1 MKFIVVIF
9 IILILPLYTLS
20 QDTLLLSGVNG
31 WQLYRVRPLPINIF
45 DTLNTGMK
53 ILPYEEGSTDSVQ
66 LFRMYANTRKI
77 VEDWGVEFEW
87 KRYVLTQ
94 PQYDLP
100 YKTHINLNVA
110 ETVEA
115 DYINFGIT
123 LFDTT
128 GMGFSSSRYDWI
140 EIQPGWQ
147 TKEMFWDNSLVTNVH
162 HIELTFILWGNDSSY
177 IGADILVDSLI
188 FFDENNNAT
197 IVDNFGGE
205 IPNSLESF
213 SYLMPTRTI
222 LHQNFPNP
230 FNYSTKIKYETPDY
244 SFVKL
249 SVYNFLG
256 EEISILTNEYL
267 NSGTY
272 EIYFDGNNFPTGIYF
287 YRIQTDNFI
296 ETKKFI
302 LLK

>member
-1 MKFIVVIF
+1 M
-9 IILILPLYTLS
+9 ILPLYTLS
-20 QDTLLLSGVNG
+20 QDTLQLSGVNG
-31 WQLYRVRPLPINIF
+31 WELYRVRPVPINIF

-53 ILPYEEGSTDSVQ
+53 ILPYEEGNTDSVQ

-87 KRYVLTQ
+87 KRYELTQ
-94 PQYDLP
+94 PQFELP
-100 YKTHINLNVA
+100 NKTHINLNVT

-115 DYINFGIT
+115 DYINFGIW

-128 GMGFSSSRYDWI
+128 GMGFSSLRYDWI

-162 HIELTFILWGNDSSY
+162 QIELTFTLWENDSSY

-197 IVDNFGGE
+197 IVDNFGGG
-205 IPNSLESF
+205 IPNSIESF

-230 FNYSTKIKYETPDY
+230 FNSSTKIKYEIPDY

-256 EEISILTNEYL
+256 EEISILTNEFL

-272 EIYFDGNNFPTGIYF
+272 EIYFDGNNLPTGIYF
-287 YRIQTDNFI
+287 YRIQTDNFS